1 MTSRVVVVVVVVVVI
16 AAAAAAVDADVASE
30 ASAAASYYWEV
41 SHHPV
46 LSILQLLPA
55 LRILDFLGLRFLSN

>member
-1 MTSRVVVVVVVVVVI
+1 MTSRVVVVVVVVVI
-16 AAAAAAVDADVASE
+16 AAADATASD

-55 LRILDFLGLRFLSN
+55 FRISDFLGLLFSPT